1 MCDVFDRLV
10 FATSDNL
17 VAVFIRS
24 HVESTMH
31 DADERDELA
40 AVVLDENDIFVAYL
54 EFRRIAHAHRLA
66 FAAPTSLFRSK
77 QPTLERTGHGTTKIF
92 CESGSLTLLP
102 GAYPL
107 TSISP
112 PLGSNGL

>member
-10 FATSDNL
+10 FAISDNL
-17 VAVFIRS
+17 VAAFIRS
-24 HVESTMH
+24 HVESAMH
-31 DADERDELA
+31 DADERDELT
-40 AVVLDENDIFVAYL
+40 AVVLDEKDIFVAGV
-54 EFRRIAHAHRLA
+54 EFRRV
-66 FAAPTSLFRSK
+66 APLIVSLLLRRPACSDQSGLHWK
-77 QPTLERTGHGTTKIF
+77 GPGHGTTKIF

>member
-10 FATSDNL
+10 FAIGDNL
-17 VAVFIRS
+17 VAAFIRP
-24 HVESTMH
+24 HVESAMH
-31 DADERDELA
+31 DADERDELTI
-40 AVVLDENDIFVAYL
+40 VVLDEKDFFVADL
-54 EFRRIAHAHRLA
+54 EFRRVAHAQRLA
-66 FAAPTSLFRSK
+66 FAASTSLFRSK
-77 QPTLERTGHGTTKIF
+77 RPTLERAGHGTTKIF

>member
-10 FATSDNL
+10 FAIGDNL
-17 VAVFIRS
+17 VAAFICS
-24 HVESTMH
+24 HAESAMH
-31 DADERDELA
+31 DADEPDELTA
-40 AVVLDENDIFVAYL
+40 FVLDEKAFFVADL
-54 EFRRIAHAHRLA
+54 EFRRVAHAHRLA

-77 QPTLERTGHGTTKIF
+77 RPTLERTGHGTTKIF

>member
-1 MCDVFDRLV
+1 MRAFEDNSLSATTKCRPLTMSEESKHLGRLIPMILR
-10 FATSDNL
+10 FERKL
-17 VAVFIRS
+17 
-24 HVESTMH
+24 
-31 DADERDELA
+31 RDE
-40 AVVLDENDIFVAYL
+40 E
-54 EFRRIAHAHRLA
+54 
-66 FAAPTSLFRSK
+66 TSHFDQSGPHWK
-77 QPTLERTGHGTTKIF
+77 GSGQGTTKIF